1 MDNSSKDNLAND
13 IENQLDDFFSADKT
27 SDPAGTEPASLEKLK
42 SMVLSID
49 WEITESCLTD
59 LIDETD
65 SLLPQYQ
72 NDRLSHTLLRMLKAV
87 TRYIRRRQAQAHPDA
102 IKRVMSVFASLEQL
116 TGSLHLEEE
125 TRKGIVAKEIA
136 AFKKLKEQVE
146 VQRGVTARAVSMTE
160 SEGGYV
166 DRDKFEQAMS
176 AVEERLKSEVNDLK
190 FQLEA
195 LQKELDEMRRA

>member
-1 MDNSSKDNLAND
+1 MDNSSKENLAND
-13 IENQLDDFFSADKT
+13 IENQLDDFFSADET
-27 SDPAGTEPASLEKLK
+27 SGPAGAEPASLEKLK

-65 SLLPQYQ
+65 TLMPQYQ

-87 TRYIRRRQAQAHPDA
+87 SRYIRRRQAQAHPDA
-102 IKRVMSVFASLEQL
+102 IKRVMSVFASLEKL
-116 TGSLHLEEE
+116 TGSLRLEEE

-146 VQRGVTARAVSMTE
+146 VQRGVTARSVSMAE

-176 AVEERLKSEVNDLK
+176 AVEARLNSEVKDLK
-190 FQLEA
+190 FQLEV
-195 LQKELDEMRRA
+195 LQKELDQIRRD